1 MSDIDSDQPDD
12 EYEDIDELDNDDSIE
27 LIFMYYNDYSDH
39 SLLDLYNKFQNSFNT
54 YLEFYNQGFG
64 EGNTTDKQFIAET
77 NWINNMNNLIKNDK
91 SFIKKCI
98 TDIKNNEIN
107 KINISKQIVKNFNTH
122 YDDMK
127 NKQRKDWVDEVNQ
140 YIVQNNITIDP
151 DQSIEDFTESLKNN

>member
-1 MSDIDSDQPDD
+1 MSDIDSIQPDE
-12 EYEDIDELDNDDSIE
+12 EYDDIDDLNNDDSIE
-27 LIFMYYNDYSDH
+27 LIFMYYNDYSDN

-54 YLEFYNQGFG
+54 YLEFYDQGFG
-64 EGNTTDKQFIAET
+64 EGNTNDKQFIAET

-98 TDIKNNEIN
+98 TDIKNNQIN

-140 YIVQNNITIDP
+140 YIVKQNITIDP
-151 DQSIEDFTESLKNN
+151 DLSIEDFTESLKNN

>member
-1 MSDIDSDQPDD
+1 MSDIDSIQPDE
-12 EYEDIDELDNDDSIE
+12 EYDDIDDLNNDDSIE
-27 LIFMYYNDYSDH
+27 LIFMYYNDYSDN
-39 SLLDLYNKFQNSFNT
+39 SLLELYNKFQNSFNT
-54 YLEFYNQGFG
+54 YLEFYDQGFG
-64 EGNTTDKQFIAET
+64 EGNTNDKQFIAET

-98 TDIKNNEIN
+98 TDIKNNQIN

-140 YIVQNNITIDP
+140 YIVKQNITIDP
-151 DQSIEDFTESLKNN
+151 DLSIEDFTESLKNN

>member
-1 MSDIDSDQPDD
+1 MSDIDSDQPDE
-12 EYEDIDELDNDDSIE
+12 EYDDIDDLDNDDSIE
-27 LIFMYYNDYSDH
+27 LIFMYYNDYSDNL
-39 SLLDLYNKFQNSFNT
+39 LLDLYNKFQKSFNT
-54 YLEFYNQGFG
+54 YLEFYDQGFG
-64 EGNTTDKQFIAET
+64 EGNTTDKQFIAES
-77 NWINNMNNLIKNDK
+77 NWINDMNNLIKNDK

-98 TDIKNNEIN
+98 TDIKNNQIN